1 MPKVMGAFDVKTT
14 PLPADTDVDTGGFG
28 RLSLDKRFYG
38 ALDAESHGQ
47 MVAFRSAVAGSAGYV
62 AMELVRGTLD
72 GHAGS
77 FVLQHSGTMNR
88 GAQALQ
94 LSVVPDSGTDALTG
108 LAGTMQI
115 IMDGTQHSYDF
126 EYTIPS

>member
-28 RLSLDKRFYG
+28 RLSLDKRFHG